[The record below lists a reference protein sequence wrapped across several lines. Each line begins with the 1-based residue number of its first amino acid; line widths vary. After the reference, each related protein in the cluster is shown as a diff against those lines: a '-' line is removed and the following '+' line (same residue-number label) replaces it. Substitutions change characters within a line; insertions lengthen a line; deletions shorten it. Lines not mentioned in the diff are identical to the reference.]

1 MQSLPPQ
8 HLSGGVV
15 RNASFTNRPPSPP
28 YIHIPTPL
36 AADNAKT
43 PSVTPSYDTVDPT
56 MLTPEDLQIITGGRA
71 QQAVDLQKTAWR
83 YEDRRRAQPVLDFLY
98 LGPLAAVRDHDFLR
112 DEGITMLLSVRDAA
126 MAHMRIV
133 TVDRAVDA
141 LGLEVQY
148 LNIADRQ
155 QLIRALPSTI
165 DRINDHLLRVYRS
178 QLQQLQQLQQRQS
191 AGGGGGSGT
200 IDPATFRRGKVLVFC
215 ETGNERGAV
224 VAAAYLMAMYGT
236 EMVSAVQFVSCQR
249 FCVSFDE
256 PTKHML
262 QSFGDI
268 LDAKKMIA
276 RQNHQQRDMSY
287 YATASA
293 VPAPV
298 PSRAPATSL
307 QSSKKRGFEETM
319 GQEDQGEFAMDMDR
333 YEDRAAFAPY
343 AQGSIDTP
351 MS

>member
-43 PSVTPSYDTVDPT
+43 PSVTPSYDTVDPS

-112 DEGITMLLSVRDAA
+112 GEGITMLLAVRDAA

-133 TVDRAVDA
+133 TVDRAVAA
-141 LGLEVQY
+141 LGLEVHY
-148 LNIADRQ
+148 LDIADRQ
-155 QLIRALPSTI
+155 QLIQALPATI
-165 DRINDHLLRVYRS
+165 NSINDHLLRVYRS
-178 QLQQLQQLQQRQS
+178 QPRPADPS
-191 AGGGGGSGT
+191 AL
-200 IDPATFRRGKVLVFC
+200 RRGKVLVFC

-276 RQNHQQRDMSY
+276 RQNQQRDMPS
-287 YATASA
+287 AASA
-293 VPAPV
+293 SASASSSAAAAMRRPP
-298 PSRAPATSL
+298 
-307 QSSKKRGFEETM
+307 SSKKRGFEETM
-319 GQEDQGEFAMDMDR
+319 GQEDQGEFAMDLDR

-343 AQGSIDTP
+343 AQGSTDTT

>member
-36 AADNAKT
+36 TAENAKT
-43 PSVTPSYDTVDPT
+43 PSVTPSYDTVDPSV
-56 MLTPEDLQIITGGRA
+56 LTPEDLQIITGGRA
-71 QQAVDLQKTAWR
+71 QQAVDLQQTTWR
-83 YEDRRRAQPVLDFLY
+83 YEDRRKAQPVLDFLY
-98 LGPLAAVRDHDFLR
+98 LGPLAVVRDHEFLR

-126 MAHMRIV
+126 MAHMPIV
-133 TVDRAVDA
+133 TVDKAVAA

-155 QLIRALPSTI
+155 QLIHTLPATI
-165 DRINDHLLRVYRS
+165 NNINDHLLRVYRS
-178 QLQQLQQLQQRQS
+178 QLRP
-191 AGGGGGSGT
+191 AGDGSGAVA
-200 IDPATFRRGKVLVFC
+200 IDPSTFRRGKVLVFC

-236 EMVSAVQFVSCQR
+236 EMVSAAQFVSCQR

-276 RQNHQQRDMSY
+276 RQNQQSQQQTMS
-287 YATASA
+287 S
-293 VPAPV
+293 VPGV
-298 PSRAPATSL
+298 GSQPSR
-307 QSSKKRGFEETM
+307 KRGFEETV
-319 GQEDQGEFAMDMDR
+319 GEEDLGEFAMDMDR

-343 AQGSIDTP
+343 AQGSMDTT